1 MQSLSA
7 AAGEPEHHHRHH
19 RHSWHEGH
27 EGHQSLAGDQ
37 VPGSVHL
44 HPAPSVGRDWR
55 HVSSA
60 RPGPPPGAW
69 CRPRRGHTSR
79 LLHGSREQSPAA
91 VTSNQGG
98 EGKVGGYPLLT
109 GHEDLSKTLVFHVF
123 VRMTAR
129 YTGLPS
135 AKVGCLSYV
144 RGCRPAPPRAV
155 WRVFIRKFYIL
166 TFSGWRCIIQQQPG
180 HNTQQAACAVPG
192 LARTRLGTR
201 RQHRAAAG
209 PELIT
214 QAGD

>member
-19 RHSWHEGH
+19 RHRWHEDH

-69 CRPRRGHTSR
+69 CRPRRGHTSG

-109 GHEDLSKTLVFHVF
+109 GHEDLSRTSVFHIF
-123 VRMTAR
+123 VRITALVYTTCRR
-129 YTGLPS
+129 Y

-144 RGCRPAPPRAV
+144 RGCWPAPPRPA
-155 WRVFIRKFYIL
+155 RCGEYLYESF
-166 TFSGWRCIIQQQPG
+166 TF
-180 HNTQQAACAVPG
+180 
-192 LARTRLGTR
+192 
-201 RQHRAAAG
+201 
-209 PELIT
+209 
-214 QAGD
+214 

>member
-19 RHSWHEGH
+19 RHRWHEDH

-37 VPGSVHL
+37 GPGSVHL

-69 CRPRRGHTSR
+69 CRPRRGHGSG

-144 RGCRPAPPRAV
+144 RGCWPAPPRPAPRGVASIYTKVLHSDIFWVAV
-155 WRVFIRKFYIL
+155 HH
-166 TFSGWRCIIQQQPG
+166 T
-180 HNTQQAACAVPG
+180 
-192 LARTRLGTR
+192 
-201 RQHRAAAG
+201 AAAAW
-209 PELIT
+209 PQYT
-214 QAGD
+214 AGSLCSAGSR